1 MNMKQPQYETV
12 EAYLARGGEI
22 TIITEV
28 TIPEMRNG
36 YINRGGFT
44 PRLRRRRNVLL
55 AIEAFHQITE
65 SWKAGK
71 LESEKY

>member
-1 MNMKQPQYETV
+1 MNQTQCETI
-12 EAYLARGGEI
+12 EEYLARGGEI

-44 PRLRRRRNVLL
+44 PRLRKRRSAML
-55 AIEAFHQITE
+55 AIEAFHKITE
-65 SWKAGK
+65 SWKQT
-71 LESEKY
+71 ERRI